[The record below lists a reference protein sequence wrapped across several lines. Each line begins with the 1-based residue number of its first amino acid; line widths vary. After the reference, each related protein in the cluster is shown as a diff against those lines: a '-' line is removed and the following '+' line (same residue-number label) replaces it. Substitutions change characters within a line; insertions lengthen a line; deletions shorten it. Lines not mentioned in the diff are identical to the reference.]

1 MHIKNMVRVLYG
13 YHSTVRRETK
23 KSNKVREFYNH
34 LSNTRSLYSSA
45 TISWCLKY
53 LKIKSKNI
61 LLQIMTNDIVLIKSK
76 NDIKKFV
83 KQSIHNDKV

>member
-1 MHIKNMVRVLYG
+1 MIRILYG

-23 KSNKVREFYNH
+23 KSDKVREFYNH

-45 TISWCLKY
+45 TTSWCLKY
-53 LKIKSKNI
+53 LKIKSEKHI
-61 LLQIMTNDIVLIKSK
+61 LLQIMTNDIALIKSK

-83 KQSIHNDKV
+83 HNDKV